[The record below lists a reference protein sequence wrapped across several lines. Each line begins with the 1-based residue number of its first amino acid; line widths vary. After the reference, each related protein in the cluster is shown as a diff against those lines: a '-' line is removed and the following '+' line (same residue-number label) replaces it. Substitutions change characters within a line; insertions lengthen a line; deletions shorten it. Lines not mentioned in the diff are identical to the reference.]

1 MEKDELLEE
10 NTENKIPGAENES
23 VEAETGTAES
33 DNEAVAEDTP
43 VEENVDNGN
52 VEEAEPEQEQEQ
64 EQAVEEP
71 VADEQAVEEPV
82 ADEPVEQEKML
93 TQSQVNELVGKAR
106 AEGRA
111 SAMKELYER
120 YGVSDDNEMNDIFG
134 KGQGYDVLNDEYTSL
149 NGKYGDMAAENA
161 LLKSG
166 ISANCWDDVKAILGY
181 KGMDITVENIQSEL
195 ATHPYWQSN
204 VAEAGAENKE
214 ITPEMA
220 ESFAEKTKPVK
231 AAPSQTS
238 TIRKLGSNVP
248 ESKVDLEE
256 NEMMKVF
263 GLK

>member
-10 NTENKIPGAENES
+10 NTEKKIPGAENES

-52 VEEAEPEQEQEQ
+52 VEETEPEQ
-64 EQAVEEP
+64 EQAVEEH
-71 VADEQAVEEPV
+71 VAE
-82 ADEPVEQEKML
+82 EPVEQEKML

-106 AEGRA
+106 AEGRT

-120 YGVSDDNEMNDIFG
+120 YGVNDDNEMNDIFG